1 MGHLVLAVLLFFVA
15 IIVGLFLFCVRFFK
29 ALDAAGSER
38 AFAEMYLAENSGDSE
53 KNKSIL
59 GVALIGVWASFY
71 IVAVLPWLGWPLF
84 AVSTYAFVKAF
95 YLCSLESWALKE
107 VMGEYEVDND
117 FRTA

>member
-1 MGHLVLAVLLFFVA
+1 MGHLVLAVFLFFVL
-15 IIVGLFLFCVRFFK
+15 IIISLFFFCVRFFK

-38 AFAEMYLAENSGDSE
+38 AFAEDYLAMNAGDSE
-53 KNKSIL
+53 KNKNIL

-71 IVAVLPWLGWPLF
+71 LVSIFPWLGWPLF
-84 AVSTYAFVKAF
+84 ALSMYAFLKAL

-107 VMGEYEVDND
+107 VMGENEVDNS